1 MINSVSFGRRPH
13 IITTDDD
20 RQYKKAN
27 LVRTTGAILAA
38 DTVGAAAYSGIQKAS
53 QIPAKK
59 ALMNT
64 SSMHNAPYKNIIDTV
79 LEKSGLAKIGVKI
92 FDATK
97 ENSGAIL
104 NDIRQ
109 GIPKRLQGTPL
120 ADKMDVMFEKMT
132 KMTVEGKNAFF
143 NPKTNNIVVSKDK
156 MAFAAFHEMGHAI
169 NKNLSFVGKAL
180 QKTRKPGM
188 MLAYLAFATAMFKR
202 KKVEGEQPKN
212 KVDKA
217 TTFIK
222 NNATGL
228 AALGALP
235 TVLEEGLAS
244 LRASK
249 LTKGL
254 LSAADHKAMN
264 IFHGKALLTYVGM
277 AAALTTANFVAG
289 KVRDGLSKPK
299 EIKQA

>member
-1 MINSVSFGRRPH
+1 MNSVSFGRSPK

-20 RQYKKAN
+20 KQYKKVNPAK
-27 LVRTTGAILAA
+27 TAGAMVAGGVSGYGAMVGIL
-38 DTVGAAAYSGIQKAS
+38 KAS

-59 ALMNT
+59 ALMDT

-79 LEKSGLAKIGVKI
+79 LEKSGLSKIGVKI

-104 NDIRQ
+104 NDIQ
-109 GIPKRLQGTPL
+109 QSIPKKLQGTPL
-120 ADKMDVMFEKMT
+120 ADRMNVMFEKITQMT
-132 KMTVEGKNAFF
+132 IDGKNAFF

-217 TTFIK
+217 TSFIK

-277 AAALTTANFVAG
+277 AAALTTATFVAG
-289 KVRDGLSKPK
+289 KVRDGLTKPK